1 MTVFGSMR
9 SVLLALG
16 LVFLWNAC
24 WIGSITATITAENN
38 ENEVAKSTSGSSS
51 PFKIVR
57 II

>member
-1 MTVFGSMR
+1 MR
-9 SVLLALG
+9 SELLALG